1 MYVKD
6 DNLVFIMYYFRFIL
20 EWIIAVCY
28 SFTAVDW
35 PSWAI

>member
-1 MYVKD
+1 
-6 DNLVFIMYYFRFIL
+6 MYYFRFIL

-28 SFTAVDW
+28 SFIAVDW